1 MILSFTFLEL
11 GQEAMTSG
19 LAWLTPVCLRSN
31 MLDKAL
37 PCSPPVECH
46 IQGSGRCT
54 IRFLWNV
61 NHNEKCAHSGR
72 WRVAAFFRLFMKHLV
87 LGTPGLA
94 ASGVAIRLG
103 GEDIM
108 LFAKLGAI
116 LADGEGHAKVFDWKG
131 ASALKPC
138 LRHYNVCRKVATMQ
152 TTDGYSIPS
161 AAISHRRHRS
171 RDCAVVG
178 RAAVLIVHPASGT
191 AAITMSVGVSCAM
204 GCLHCAKGS

>member
-19 LAWLTPVCLRSN
+19 LAWLTPICLRSN

-72 WRVAAFFRLFMKHLV
+72 WRVAAFFQAVHEAF
-87 LGTPGLA
+87 
-94 ASGVAIRLG
+94 GVGHSRLG
-103 GEDIM
+103 GE
-108 LFAKLGAI
+108 
-116 LADGEGHAKVFDWKG
+116 
-131 ASALKPC
+131 
-138 LRHYNVCRKVATMQ
+138 
-152 TTDGYSIPS
+152 
-161 AAISHRRHRS
+161 RR
-171 RDCAVVG
+171 RD
-178 RAAVLIVHPASGT
+178 
-191 AAITMSVGVSCAM
+191 
-204 GCLHCAKGS
+204 